1 MSKLSLI
8 VSNADLARRN
18 PAVADLRTKLTVAE
32 AAASPDVPVDVDRLA
47 GNLLVE
53 FRAAWS
59 TGDHDQ
65 MSAVMLAAHELDMAN
80 PDEPRLMDE
89 IRGIR
94 SHGQSAYLAAA

>member
-8 VSNADLARRN
+8 VSNADLAHRN
-18 PAVADLRTKLTVAE
+18 PAVADLRATLTVAE
-32 AAASPDVPVDVDRLA
+32 VAVSPDVPVDVERLA

-65 MSAVMLAAHELDMAN
+65 MSAVMLAAHELDTAH

-94 SHGQSAYLAAA
+94 NRQAAYLAAA